1 MRASG
6 IRIETIWRIVSDAGS
21 GPMGMGSMSK
31 PTLSCST
38 RGARAEVL
46 ATGRS

>member
-6 IRIETIWRIVSDAGS
+6 IRIETIWRIVSDGGS
-21 GPMGMGSMSK
+21 GGSGMGSMSK

-38 RGARAEVL
+38 RGARGAVL